1 MFNWIV
7 THSLHN
13 RLFVLAFA
21 VIVLLYG
28 GLTAQQMPVDVFPD
42 LNKPTVTIMSEA
54 GGMAPEEVEQLVSFP
69 LETALN
75 GNPIQTVVKTYQ
87 SPTFRDIRLS
97 GEGDPF
103 ASRLANRARAAFS
116 TPVPESEILPLRA
129 TTPEAKVR

>member
-75 GNPIQTVVKTYQ
+75 GMPGVTRVRSVSGIGLSIVYAEFAWG
-87 SPTFRDIRLS
+87 SDIYRNRQLIA
-97 GEGDPF
+97 E
-103 ASRLANRARAAFS
+103 RLAEVREQL
-116 TPVPESEILPLRA
+116 PEGSSRRWGRSPR
-129 TTPEAKVR
+129 